1 MDVFPEFRFAFLEAG
16 AEFAIVL
23 KHRIEE
29 NLEQIGYLREMLA
42 HPLEWHFSRFYFL
55 VDDVL
60 LEADGKRLGY
70 AIDELGPDCL
80 FFGSDYP
87 HADGHL
93 DTCAKVKGLSWLDE
107 RVKEKIFGK
116 NVETLMGGALG

>member
-42 HPLEWHFSRFYFL
+42 HPLGVS
-55 VDDVL
+55 
-60 LEADGKRLGY
+60 G
-70 AIDELGPDCL
+70 IGPGRISSCVR
-80 FFGSDYP
+80 S
-87 HADGHL
+87 
-93 DTCAKVKGLSWLDE
+93 
-107 RVKEKIFGK
+107 
-116 NVETLMGGALG
+116 